1 MMVKTRRKGQ
11 AGYPLILSLLWVS
24 LISITLGMQHTVISP
39 VLANI
44 GAAFPEVSRNT
55 LQLLVSIPNLLAIAA
70 AASSAWLMRRLGKK
84 TVMLICLL
92 IIFIS
97 GAGMAFAGSF
107 PALMALRSVSGIGYG
122 FILPVGTAL
131 IMEHAQGR
139 ERDLLLGA
147 QAAMVGVGG
156 LFSSLAAG
164 YLGAADFHTAFLLY
178 LVAGAAALVCLLLVP
193 AGRHGEQARKTAAGD
208 PMPMGILLT
217 LMAFHFLF
225 MMCILVFQTNIA
237 EAVSLHFQGGSAF
250 SGWMVALNAAA
261 QFVSGCGFAAVN
273 RRLGNRTSIG
283 TFLIG
288 GAGFALLCCFSASI
302 PLVAAGSILCGV
314 SQSLAFPAMIGRCS
328 ALITGQK
335 GDLAI
340 TLMAVSMNVGAL
352 VSPAVMNGLAGGG
365 TQGAFMSAA
374 VLLALMALAGAA
386 ARPFRT
392 GKQRNGSNQMEQ

>member
-70 AASSAWLMRRLGKK
+70 AASLAWLMRRLGKK

-365 TQGAFMSAA
+365 TQGAFLSAA

>member
-1 MMVKTRRKGQ
+1 M
-11 AGYPLILSLLWVS
+11 
-24 LISITLGMQHTVISP
+24 
-39 VLANI
+39 LANI

-225 MMCILVFQTNIA
+225 MMCILMFQTNIA

-365 TQGAFMSAA
+365 TQGAFLSAA

>member
-250 SGWMVALNAAA
+250 SG
-261 QFVSGCGFAAVN
+261 
-273 RRLGNRTSIG
+273 
-283 TFLIG
+283 
-288 GAGFALLCCFSASI
+288 
-302 PLVAAGSILCGV
+302 
-314 SQSLAFPAMIGRCS
+314 
-328 ALITGQK
+328 
-335 GDLAI
+335 
-340 TLMAVSMNVGAL
+340 
-352 VSPAVMNGLAGGG
+352 
-365 TQGAFMSAA
+365 
-374 VLLALMALAGAA
+374 
-386 ARPFRT
+386 
-392 GKQRNGSNQMEQ
+392 